1 MKGVQRYEMHLGD
14 RIDITWQLDF
24 RVFWEYL
31 WSQEEVWYVGVMDSG
46 T

>member
-1 MKGVQRYEMHLGD
+1 MKGVYRYEKDLGD

-31 WSQEEVWYVGVMDSG
+31 CSQEEWYVGVIDGG